1 MRAFLYIDNDN
12 VGEVN
17 FSIIDESTGGI
28 GGNLIA
34 NDNYKKYQPTI
45 QQHFEKQGISNVDN
59 FNFRILLKDNTEL
72 KPEGGIGVT
81 DSADFNE
88 IYVESAGL
96 DLSQFKNDDGQKNA
110 L

>member
-1 MRAFLYIDNDN
+1 MKGILYIDNDSI
-12 VGEVN
+12 GEVS
-17 FSIIDESTGGI
+17 FSIIDESMGGI

-45 QQHFEKQGISNVDN
+45 QQHFEKQGISNIDN
-59 FNFRILLKDNTEL
+59 FNFRIVLADNSEL
-72 KPEGGIGVT
+72 KPEGGIGIT
-81 DSADFNE
+81 DSADFDE

-96 DLSQFKNDDGQKNA
+96 DSETMNKIKNA